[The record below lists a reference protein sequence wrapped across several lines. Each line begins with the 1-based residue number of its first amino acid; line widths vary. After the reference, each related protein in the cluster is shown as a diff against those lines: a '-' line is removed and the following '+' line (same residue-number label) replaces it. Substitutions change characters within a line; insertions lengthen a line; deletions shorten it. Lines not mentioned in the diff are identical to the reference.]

1 MVSSAHVAYA
11 AEPVIIGDASQLRAL
26 RINPKL
32 LSARPLVLALPGVS
46 PEDGFSAAARIVS
59 YTRECGCSLG
69 AKCMAAS
76 FAITLVTFAFKY
88 GVLSP
93 SFFWRVPVAVLCAF
107 AGAALGKVYGIA
119 RARRRLNREINLLIA
134 FQSEFSPSEV

>member
-1 MVSSAHVAYA
+1 MVSSAHLAYA
-11 AEPVIIGDASQLRAL
+11 APPVIIDDVAQLRAL

-32 LSARPLVLALPGVS
+32 LSARALVLALPGVS
-46 PEDGFSAAARIVS
+46 PEDGLSAAARIVS

-76 FAITLVTFAFKY
+76 FAITLVAFAFKY
-88 GVLSP
+88 GIMSP

-107 AGAALGKVYGIA
+107 AGAAVGKVCGIA
-119 RARRRLNREINLLIA
+119 RARRRLKHEINSLIA
-134 FQSEFSPSEV
+134 IQSVSPPSEV

>member
-1 MVSSAHVAYA
+1 
-11 AEPVIIGDASQLRAL
+11 
-26 RINPKL
+26 
-32 LSARPLVLALPGVS
+32 
-46 PEDGFSAAARIVS
+46 
-59 YTRECGCSLG
+59 
-69 AKCMAAS
+69 MAAS